1 MTDEIAIGE
10 IFQLVGGYEVL
21 DQRADDVADGD
32 VGFLDALGITRRNV
46 EENVHFAGERAAGFS
61 GEGNEEGPTR
71 ASRFDGIDDVWAVAA
86 GGESDDDVVRAD

>member
-32 VGFLDALGITRRNV
+32 VGFLDALGIAGRNV
-46 EENVHFAGERAAGFS
+46 EENVHSACE
-61 GEGNEEGPTR
+61 
-71 ASRFDGIDDVWAVAA
+71 
-86 GGESDDDVVRAD
+86 